1 MRKRPYKDLYFNHIE
16 DKFLNST
23 LTKKLIGD
31 LLYELTFRRTT
42 KDVQNLQIK
51 LHQALRKIDS
61 KKNVIN
67 EEAESDKQDRHTC
80 LPEGKAL
87 MTSRTKAIGN
97 VFGLTDVPVSLRGF
111 AQSISQMHKFE
122 IDVLATIDPSLLP
135 ASKRRRLVRLKT
147 SILNK
152 LGNSS
157 GDVSETD
164 VGQSQKFLCNA
175 NSSNKITREKVE
187 HRKTIS
193 LDMATSKE
201 LAKSKVEKEPRV
213 VAVKVSPFLKQLHE
227 QKVCESTSISNIHL
241 PNELGHVRDLLLR
254 GNPTLTVG
262 ELPFV
267 RTKCVKSH
275 ELNALKV
282 FCKNRLKRP
291 VVFTEQDVESNQE
304 AEKLIV
310 ESRKMTVEE
319 ISSFTLS
326 DVSDEFIELVRKTE
340 HIHRFKKERLALC
353 HYPNLSQLELRLLIR
368 LRKQLSGH
376 QSEPKKVKKNPI
388 KRYSVEELN
397 SQDFSDETL
406 LSVVKLPPRLAKAQ
420 SDILRFDGSM
430 SVGKLLK
437 AKSTFF
443 GINKA
448 ELLGI
453 KMFCKQRL
461 AERPNSEPEVVFKDK
476 SDSSKLI
483 ASVFNAEEVDRG
495 DCFEQEI
502 EDDFIVEDRDI
513 SIQGKFSL
521 SQAPRSF
528 HNLILKTAHIHR
540 FYKEKLILER
550 LICCNESE
558 IKQIVLLK
566 NYFLS
571 KGKTKEDV
579 KKEIVPT
586 KLTAKPKL
594 QFGRSTLLESIPLPS
609 ELSEIKSLVDLNL
622 GIHPTVGDFLA
633 ANNEMFTHVDKKAVK
648 VLKEFYQAGL
658 IEESNEDKLTGKE
671 AFYKLPNEKFAIV
684 DAPPGCGKTH
694 SIINK
699 LDSHLA
705 QIEQFYDARKVLV
718 LSFTRNAVNELKQRI
733 ADFRSSSAQKNIDLV
748 RVMTFDAFA
757 YRVLSDSTDIGP
769 SDDFDA
775 NITKVKAL
783 LIDGYKGG
791 SSLIDELRWIYIDE
805 YQDLVGCRADLVIE
819 LTKLVKRRKGAVN
832 LLGDPCQQIMNFQLK
847 KGSSKTT
854 NEKFKFEFEKLAAS
868 KLAKVELT
876 ESYRFKTKE
885 QRVRVEQLRAQ
896 MLGLGSSIDG
906 RDFAGF
912 VGLANVKEGSALLC
926 SRNIDC
932 LLAKRLLTK
941 AGKKV
946 YINQGTDRITVP
958 SWLFD
963 VFKGWK
969 QTSMSRSTFI
979 QRCQHKVCSSG
990 EKEWKYLEKLGACDA
1005 DKVKVELL
1013 VRIVEER
1020 GGVTSDLDSRTIMIS
1035 TVHKAKG
1042 LQYPQV
1048 IYQTDEHIFEKKSEP
1063 LNEFYVAVTRAQ
1075 EKFSFLEKSH
1085 WPKLKKNRAK
1095 ALYKHEGSYFL
1106 EGVREIEL
1114 KSFFPDASSLC
1125 SSDMEFL
1132 MSSEAKF
1139 KVAYLEGK
1147 AFVVSTLPND
1157 KQVKIYR
1164 LPRLEY
1170 CRELK
1175 GPSYVPK
1182 EVVPD
1187 HFATFVYVGESP
1199 RLENILGPTCFIKV
1213 PVFEGFWNAKDL

>member
-23 LTKKLIGD
+23 PRKELISD
-31 LLYELTFRRTT
+31 LLYELTFRRAT

-51 LHQALRKIDS
+51 LHQALRETDS
-61 KKNVIN
+61 KNSTLNEGAEAVRQGKHASQSKNEVTMAPSIKVTN
-67 EEAESDKQDRHTC
+67 
-80 LPEGKAL
+80 
-87 MTSRTKAIGN
+87 N

-122 IDVLATIDPSLLP
+122 IDVLASMDPNLLP
-135 ASKRRRLVRLKT
+135 AFERRRLERLKT
-147 SILNK
+147 SIIK
-152 LGNSS
+152 KMGNISDDANGTDIDQFQKSLISTSS
-157 GDVSETD
+157 SDE
-164 VGQSQKFLCNA
+164 LLP
-175 NSSNKITREKVE
+175 EKVE
-187 HRKTIS
+187 SRKTIS
-193 LDMATSKE
+193 LNV
-201 LAKSKVEKEPRV
+201 AKSIQLVESSSEREAKI
-213 VAVKVSPFLKQLHE
+213 VATTVSPYLKQLHQ
-227 QKVCESTSISNIHL
+227 QKICESTSIAAIHL
-241 PNELGHVRDLLLR
+241 PRELEHVRDILLSR
-254 GNPTLTVG
+254 NPTLTVG
-262 ELPFV
+262 ELPSIRTQSV
-267 RTKCVKSH
+267 RSH
-275 ELNALKV
+275 EINALKT
-282 FCKNRLKRP
+282 FCKNRLKIN
-291 VVFTEQDVESNQE
+291 VFSKEQNIEHYQEVEMAPDKSKKIKV
-304 AEKLIV
+304 EKMANF
-310 ESRKMTVEE
+310 K
-319 ISSFTLS
+319 LS
-326 DVSDEFIELVRKTE
+326 DVPVEYLKLVKKTA
-340 HIHRFKKERLALC
+340 HIHRYQKEKLALS
-353 HYPNLSQLELRLLIR
+353 YYSDISELELKLLIR
-368 LRKQLSGH
+368 LRKILLGN
-376 QSEPKKVKKNPI
+376 QSAPRKSKVKTSKI
-388 KRYSVEELN
+388 YSVEELN
-397 SQDFSDETL
+397 SQAFSDETL

-420 SDILRFDGSM
+420 SDILTLYGSM

-437 AKSTFF
+437 EKSTFF

-453 KMFCKQRL
+453 RMFCKQRL
-461 AERPNSEPEVVFKDK
+461 VEPSNSEPKVVFKDK

-579 KKEIVPT
+579 KKVIVPS

-609 ELSEIKSLVDLNL
+609 ELAEIKSLVDLNL
-622 GIHPTVGDFLA
+622 SIHPTVGDFFA
-633 ANNEMFTHVDKKAVK
+633 ANNEMFTHVDRKAVE

-658 IEESNEDKLTGKE
+658 IEESNGDKLTGKE

-876 ESYRFKTKE
+876 ESYRFKTTE
-885 QRVRVEQLRAQ
+885 QRVRVEQLRSQ
-896 MLGLGSSIDG
+896 MLSLGSSIDG

-912 VGLANVKEGSALLC
+912 VGLANVQEGSALLC

-941 AGKKV
+941 AGKKAH
-946 YINQGTDRITVP
+946 INQGSDRITVP

-979 QRCQHKVCSSG
+979 KRCQHNVCSSG
-990 EKEWKYLEKLGACDA
+990 EKEWKYLEKLGVCDA

-1020 GGVTSDLDSRTIMIS
+1020 GGVTSDLDSRTVMIS

-1048 IYQTDEHIFEKKSEP
+1048 IYQTDEHIFEKKSES

-1075 EKFSFLEKSH
+1075 EKFSFLEKSR

-1095 ALYKHEGSYFL
+1095 APYKHEGSYFL
-1106 EGVREIEL
+1106 EGIREIEL
-1114 KSFFPDASSLC
+1114 KSFFPDASSLRSC
-1125 SSDMEFL
+1125 DMEFL

-1147 AFVVSTLPND
+1147 AFVVSTLPNG

-1170 CRELK
+1170 CRELE
-1175 GPSYVPK
+1175 GLSYVPK

>member
-1 MRKRPYKDLYFNHIE
+1 MKKSLEFKKNNVKSNSSILSNIKTGSRLAEINCKHSVKDINNQALMNNTLLSSVKLSSRLYNLVSRIL
-16 DKFLNST
+16 DVNKFIT
-23 LTKKLIGD
+23 VGD
-31 LLYELTFRRTT
+31 LLSS
-42 KDVQNLQIK
+42 KDDFYGISNSDLFNIKSFCKKRLKKSEIQISEINK
-51 LHQALRKIDS
+51 NKILIDS
-61 KKNVIN
+61 IFCKKTSKDEKN
-67 EEAESDKQDRHTC
+67 EQAIKDITNKV
-80 LPEGKAL
+80 
-87 MTSRTKAIGN
+87 TSC
-97 VFGLTDVPVSLRGF
+97 PPY
-111 AQSISQMHKFE
+111 ISRN
-122 IDVLATIDPSLLP
+122 SLLN
-135 ASKRRRLVRLKT
+135 
-147 SILNK
+147 SI
-152 LGNSS
+152 
-157 GDVSETD
+157 V
-164 VGQSQKFLCNA
+164 
-175 NSSNKITREKVE
+175 
-187 HRKTIS
+187 
-193 LDMATSKE
+193 
-201 LAKSKVEKEPRV
+201 
-213 VAVKVSPFLKQLHE
+213 
-227 QKVCESTSISNIHL
+227 
-241 PNELGHVRDLLLR
+241 
-254 GNPTLTVG
+254 
-262 ELPFV
+262 
-267 RTKCVKSH
+267 
-275 ELNALKV
+275 
-282 FCKNRLKRP
+282 
-291 VVFTEQDVESNQE
+291 
-304 AEKLIV
+304 
-310 ESRKMTVEE
+310 
-319 ISSFTLS
+319 
-326 DVSDEFIELVRKTE
+326 VSDELVE
-340 HIHRFKKERLALC
+340 VKE
-353 HYPNLSQLELRLLIR
+353 QVELRLGLYPTIDDF
-368 LRKQLSGH
+368 LSAEM
-376 QSEPKKVKKNPI
+376 S
-388 KRYSVEELN
+388 L
-397 SQDFSDETL
+397 FSCVD
-406 LSVVKLPPRLAKAQ
+406 KA
-420 SDILRFDGSM
+420 
-430 SVGKLLK
+430 SVG
-437 AKSTFF
+437 A
-443 GINKA
+443 
-448 ELLGI
+448 
-453 KMFCKQRL
+453 
-461 AERPNSEPEVVFKDK
+461 
-476 SDSSKLI
+476 
-483 ASVFNAEEVDRG
+483 
-495 DCFEQEI
+495 
-502 EDDFIVEDRDI
+502 
-513 SIQGKFSL
+513 
-521 SQAPRSF
+521 
-528 HNLILKTAHIHR
+528 
-540 FYKEKLILER
+540 
-550 LICCNESE
+550 
-558 IKQIVLLK
+558 
-566 NYFLS
+566 
-571 KGKTKEDV
+571 
-579 KKEIVPT
+579 
-586 KLTAKPKL
+586 
-594 QFGRSTLLESIPLPS
+594 
-609 ELSEIKSLVDLNL
+609 
-622 GIHPTVGDFLA
+622 
-633 ANNEMFTHVDKKAVK
+633 
-648 VLKEFYQAGL
+648 LKEFYQAGL

-671 AFYKLPNEKFAIV
+671 AFYKLSNEKFAIV

-718 LSFTRNAVNELKQRI
+718 LSFTRNAVNELTQRI

-757 YRVLSDSTDIGP
+757 YRVLSDCTDIGP

-819 LTKLVKRRKGAVN
+819 LTKLVKRRKGAVS

-868 KLAKVELT
+868 KLVKVELT

-912 VGLANVKEGSALLC
+912 VGLANVQEGSALLC

-946 YINQGTDRITVP
+946 HINQGSDRITVP

-979 QRCQHKVCSSG
+979 QRCQHNVCSSG

-1048 IYQTDEHIFEKKSEP
+1048 IYQTDEHIFEKKSES

-1075 EKFSFLEKSH
+1075 EKFSFLEKNR

-1139 KVAYLEGK
+1139 KVTYIEGK
-1147 AFVVSTLPND
+1147 AFVVSTLPNG

>member
-1 MRKRPYKDLYFNHIE
+1 MLIDDVFSPYNLIDPKQKEIKKSSKSCVKDLLLSKTDLIKKSEF
-16 DKFLNST
+16 DGLKNS
-23 LTKKLIGD
+23 
-31 LLYELTFRRTT
+31 R
-42 KDVQNLQIK
+42 
-51 LHQALRKIDS
+51 
-61 KKNVIN
+61 IN
-67 EEAESDKQDRHTC
+67 
-80 LPEGKAL
+80 
-87 MTSRTKAIGN
+87 
-97 VFGLTDVPVSLRGF
+97 
-111 AQSISQMHKFE
+111 
-122 IDVLATIDPSLLP
+122 
-135 ASKRRRLVRLKT
+135 
-147 SILNK
+147 
-152 LGNSS
+152 
-157 GDVSETD
+157 
-164 VGQSQKFLCNA
+164 
-175 NSSNKITREKVE
+175 
-187 HRKTIS
+187 
-193 LDMATSKE
+193 
-201 LAKSKVEKEPRV
+201 KSKVSDNNKERCIKENGNNSV
-213 VAVKVSPFLKQLHE
+213 NNFKVSSYMLEINE
-227 QKVCESTSISNIHL
+227 QKITEITLIKDVYFPYELIEPKKKLLEKKPNINVGNL
-241 PNELGHVRDLLLR
+241 LGLKVSSLR
-254 GNPTLTVG
+254 Q
-262 ELPFV
+262 
-267 RTKCVKSH
+267 C
-275 ELNALKV
+275 ELNALKSFCRSRMKKSLEFKKNNV
-282 FCKNRLKRP
+282 KSNSSILSNVKTGSRLAEINCKHSVKDINNQALMNNTLLSSVKLSSRLYNLVSRILDVNKFITVGDLLSSKDDYYGISNSDLFNIKSFCKKRLKKSEIQISEINKNKILIDSI
-291 VVFTEQDVESNQE
+291 FCKKTSTDEKNEQAIKDITNKVTSCPPYISRNS
-304 AEKLIV
+304 LLNSIV
-310 ESRKMTVEE
+310 
-319 ISSFTLS
+319 
-326 DVSDEFIELVRKTE
+326 VSDELVE
-340 HIHRFKKERLALC
+340 VKE
-353 HYPNLSQLELRLLIR
+353 QVELRLGLYPTIDDF
-368 LRKQLSGH
+368 LSAEM
-376 QSEPKKVKKNPI
+376 S
-388 KRYSVEELN
+388 L
-397 SQDFSDETL
+397 FSCVD
-406 LSVVKLPPRLAKAQ
+406 KA
-420 SDILRFDGSM
+420 
-430 SVGKLLK
+430 SVG
-437 AKSTFF
+437 A
-443 GINKA
+443 
-448 ELLGI
+448 
-453 KMFCKQRL
+453 
-461 AERPNSEPEVVFKDK
+461 
-476 SDSSKLI
+476 
-483 ASVFNAEEVDRG
+483 
-495 DCFEQEI
+495 
-502 EDDFIVEDRDI
+502 
-513 SIQGKFSL
+513 
-521 SQAPRSF
+521 
-528 HNLILKTAHIHR
+528 
-540 FYKEKLILER
+540 
-550 LICCNESE
+550 
-558 IKQIVLLK
+558 
-566 NYFLS
+566 
-571 KGKTKEDV
+571 
-579 KKEIVPT
+579 
-586 KLTAKPKL
+586 
-594 QFGRSTLLESIPLPS
+594 
-609 ELSEIKSLVDLNL
+609 
-622 GIHPTVGDFLA
+622 
-633 ANNEMFTHVDKKAVK
+633 
-648 VLKEFYQAGL
+648 LKEFYQASL
-658 IEESNEDKLTGKE
+658 IEESNESKLIGKE

-699 LDSHLA
+699 LNSHLA
-705 QIEQFYDARKVLV
+705 QIEQFYDARQVLV
-718 LSFTRNAVNELKQRI
+718 LSFTRNAVKELKQRI
-733 ADFRSSSAQKNIDLV
+733 VDFRSSSAQKNIDLV

-791 SSLIDELRWIYIDE
+791 SSLIDELKWIYIDE

-876 ESYRFKTKE
+876 ESYRFKTTE
-885 QRVRVEQLRAQ
+885 QRVRVDQLRAQ
-896 MLGLGSSIDG
+896 MLALGSSIDG
-906 RDFAGF
+906 RGFAGF
-912 VGLANVKEGSALLC
+912 VGLANVQEGSALLC

-946 YINQGTDRITVP
+946 HINQGADRITVP

-969 QTSMSRSTFI
+969 QASMSRSTFI
-979 QRCQHKVCSSG
+979 QRCQHYVCSSG

-1048 IYQTDEHIFEKKSEP
+1048 IYQTDEHIFEKQSES

-1075 EKFSFLEKSH
+1075 EKFSFLEKSR

-1106 EGVREIEL
+1106 EGIREIEL
-1114 KSFFPDASSLC
+1114 KSFFPDASSLRC
-1125 SSDMEFL
+1125 SDMEFL

-1147 AFVVSTLPND
+1147 AFVVSTLPSG